1 MQATIEANKQE
12 MKSNKQDYD
21 EKMMQFRVK
30 FKTILTVISYQINTL
45 ASLLT

>member
-12 MKSNKQDYD
+12 IKANKQDYD

-30 FKTILTVISYQINTL
+30 FKTIFTLISDQLNTL
-45 ASLLT
+45 ASSPT